1 MMRFL
6 GRLRGSGTLVCGD
19 ETIGAADYDL
29 DGYMTRPGEV
39 VASGELRMPAADLQ
53 RSFGRRDLRLLTSD
67 GKVFHLRFSG
77 KPSDSRGDAAH
88 VDVTEGLPPA
98 KEWRH

>member
-1 MMRFL
+1 MKFL
-6 GRLRGSGTLVCGD
+6 GRLRGNGTLVCGD

-67 GKVFHLRFSG
+67 GKVFHLRISG
-77 KPSDSRGDAAH
+77 KPSDSHGDATH
-88 VDVTEGLPPA
+88 IDVTEGLPPA

>member
-19 ETIGAADYDL
+19 ETIGPADYDL
-29 DGYMTRPGEV
+29 DGYTTRPGQV

-53 RSFGRRDLRLLTSD
+53 RSHGRRDLRLLTFD
-67 GKVFHLRFSG
+67 GKVLHLRFSG
-77 KPSDSRGDAAH
+77 KQSAPYGDAAH
-88 VDVTEGLPPA
+88 IDVTEGLPPA
-98 KEWRH
+98 SEWRH